1 MIRHNLIGF
10 LSSLFALVGLIFV
23 MMDGSHFP
31 LLQWPYEAFQ
41 GLVFSFVWGFGVSIT
56 IGYFFS
62 IMVAVTVL
70 VVSFALGHKLSR
82 CFGRNR

>member
-10 LSSLFALVGLIFV
+10 LLSFFVLITLIFV
-23 MMDGSHFP
+23 MMDGTHFP

-41 GLVFSFVWGFGVSIT
+41 GLVFSFVWGFGVSTT

-62 IMVAVTVL
+62 ILVVATVL

-82 CFGRNR
+82 CFGRN